1 MATAVRTTTRSA
13 KGTASADGTAARLL
27 DEEDDEDEEDG
38 VVPEEE
44 GVCSEKRPLVRAGVV
59 MLLDERAAD
68 DAFRS

>member
-27 DEEDDEDEEDG
+27 DEDEDDDEDG